1 MTPFL
6 GLDRLRA
13 ARSLERRYQYDNPA
27 HDDYCLTVDGVHA
40 AEGYEADFLK
50 AIERRIEEKLG

>member
-1 MTPFL
+1 MIQ
-6 GLDRLRA
+6 GGWI
-13 ARSLERRYQYDNPA
+13 ERRY
-27 HDDYCLTVDGVHA
+27 HDDKPAPDDDCVTVHGVNA